1 MDAADRHVLDAV
13 PVGLQVW
20 EAVGDAL
27 TLLYANTAAAVLPAD
42 PVWLEACIAQEERTL
57 DVPLEDSWWRA
68 RATPLGGRSIAV
80 AAWDITE
87 HKIAERSLRTSER
100 LNREI
105 ISGLLE
111 GVMVVDTDARVV
123 LANEAAARLFGV
135 AVNELVGR
143 PLSAVPVDL
152 LDDRGR
158 LLDADCLPLTRAL
171 HGEEVRSVVVRLVR
185 RDGTLLWI
193 EAHANPLVDEEGGV
207 YGAVASYDDVTLR
220 VEEDRRNRH
229 EADTDPLTGLA
240 NRRALERTLGSAL
253 ARASVRGRVA
263 AVLMLDLNGFKAI
276 NDSHGHAA
284 GDAAL
289 REVARRLR
297 RCVRERDLVA
307 RLGGDEFVVLLT
319 DVGGSSG
326 AAQEACERVDA
337 ALSAPIVLEQG
348 EMTLRAAIGVATFPG
363 DAADAPSLLAVA
375 DRAMYAAKG
384 RRRVDSA
391 A

>member
-27 TLLYANTAAAVLPAD
+27 TLRYANPAAEALPPD
-42 PVWLEACIAQEERTL
+42 RVWLEACVAQEERTL
-57 DVPLEDSWWRA
+57 DIPLEDSWWRA

-87 HKIAERSLRTSER
+87 HKLVERSLRASER
-100 LNREI
+100 LSREI
-105 ISGLLE
+105 VSGLLE
-111 GVMVVDTDARVV
+111 GVMVVDTHTRVV

-135 AVNELVGR
+135 SVGELVGR
-143 PLSAVPVDL
+143 PLSGVPVDL
-152 LDDRGR
+152 LDDGGR
-158 LLDADCLPLTRAL
+158 LLEVDSLPLARAL
-171 HGEEVRSVVVRLVR
+171 RGEEVRSAVVRLVR
-185 RDGTLLWI
+185 RDGTLLWV
-193 EAHANPLVDEEGGV
+193 EAHANPLVDEEGEL

-220 VEEDRRNRH
+220 VEEDRRTRH

-240 NRRALERTLGSAL
+240 NRRALERTLSSAL
-253 ARASVRGRVA
+253 ARASARGRVT
-263 AVLMLDLNGFKAI
+263 AVLMLDLDGFKAI

-297 RCVRERDLVA
+297 RVVRERDLVA

-337 ALSAPIVLEQG
+337 ALAQPIVLEHG
-348 EMTLRAAIGVATFPG
+348 EMTLGAAIGVATFPG
-363 DAADAPSLLAVA
+363 DGADAASLLAFA
-375 DRAMYAAKG
+375 DRAMYAAKH

>member
-20 EAVGDAL
+20 EAVGDTL
-27 TLLYANTAAAVLPAD
+27 TLEYANSAAGSLPAD
-42 PVWLEACIAQEERTL
+42 PAWLEACVAQEPRTL
-57 DVPLEDSWWRA
+57 DLAVGDVWWRA
-68 RATPLGGRSIAV
+68 QATPLGGRTIVV

-87 HKIAERSLRTSER
+87 HKHAQRSSER

-105 ISGLLE
+105 VAGLLE
-111 GVMVVDTDARVV
+111 GVLVVDTDARVV
-123 LANEAAARLFGV
+123 LANEAVARLFGV
-135 AVNELVGR
+135 PVAELVGR
-143 PLSAVPVDL
+143 ALSGVAVDM
-152 LDDRGR
+152 LDDNGR
-158 LLDADCLPLTRAL
+158 LLGSERLPMARAL
-171 HGEEVRSVVVRLVR
+171 RGEQVRSEVARLVR

-193 EAHANPLVDEEGGV
+193 EAQASPLIDEDGKL

-220 VEEDRRNRH
+220 VEEDRRTRH
-229 EADTDPLTGLA
+229 EADTDALTGLA
-240 NRRALERTLGSAL
+240 NRRALERTLATAL
-253 ARASVRGRVA
+253 ARAGARGRTA
-263 AVLMLDLNGFKAI
+263 AVLMLDLDGFKAI

-326 AAQEACERVDA
+326 AAAEACERVDA
-337 ALSAPIVLEQG
+337 VLSEPIALEQA
-348 EMTLRAAIGVATFPG
+348 EVVLRAAIGVATFPG
-363 DAADAPSLLAVA
+363 DGADAPALLAHA
-375 DRAMYAAKG
+375 DRAMYGAKSRKTG
-384 RRRVDSA
+384 RRVDSA

>member
-27 TLLYANTAAAVLPAD
+27 TLRYANPAAAVLPVQD
-42 PVWLEACIAQEERTL
+42 DWLEACVAQSELTL
-57 DVPLEDSWWRA
+57 DIAVEDSWWRA
-68 RATPLGGRSIAV
+68 RATPLGGRSVAV
-80 AAWDITE
+80 AAWDITG
-87 HKIAERSLRTSER
+87 HKVAERNLRAH
-100 LNREI
+100 REVV
-105 ISGLLE
+105 SGLLE

-123 LANEAAARLFGV
+123 LINAAAARLFGV
-135 AVNELVGR
+135 AVDEIVGR

-158 LLDADCLPLTRAL
+158 LLEPDCLPLARAL
-171 HGEEVRSVVVRLVR
+171 RGEEVRSVVVRLVR
-185 RDGTLLWI
+185 RDGTLLWV
-193 EAHANPLVDEEGGV
+193 EAHANPLMDEEGEL

-220 VEEDRRNRH
+220 VEEDRRTRH

-240 NRRALERTLGSAL
+240 NRRALERTLAGAL
-253 ARASVRGRVA
+253 ARAGARGRVA

-363 DAADAPSLLAVA
+363 DGADAPTLLAHA
-375 DRAMYAAKG
+375 DRAMYAAKH